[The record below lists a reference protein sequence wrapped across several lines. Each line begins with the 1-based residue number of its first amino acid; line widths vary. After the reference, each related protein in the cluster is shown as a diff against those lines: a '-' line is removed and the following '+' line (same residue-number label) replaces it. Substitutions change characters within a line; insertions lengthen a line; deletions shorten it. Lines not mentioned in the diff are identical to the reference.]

1 MKTVNQIETAVNT
14 ETKSEETTMKTEN
27 QKLIARIRAKASEM
41 KSKFVKKFPKTV
53 KALAYTK
60 TVSSYVVGSFLF
72 IGSLPALL
80 VGTALGYSLVK
91 VKGGKYISTK
101 TSVAVLAA
109 TAALAVV
116 STVTAVM
123 VAPVALAA
131 SVVVATLACVASDV
145 YSWFKNRKAK

>member
-14 ETKSEETTMKTEN
+14 ETKSEETNMKTEN

-41 KSKFVKKFPKTV
+41 KAKFAKKFPKAV

-60 TVSSYVVGSFLF
+60 TVASYVVGSFLF

-91 VKGGKYISTK
+91 YKGGKHISTK
-101 TSVAVLAA
+101 TSVAVLATTA
-109 TAALAVV
+109 VLAVASTITAAV
-116 STVTAVM
+116 

-131 SVVVATLACVASDV
+131 SVAVATIACVASDV
-145 YSWFKNRKAK
+145 WSWFKNRKAK